1 MNAHLITDNT
11 QDEVILTAALR
22 QASLHVSVS
31 ASLEQ
36 ALAQWVERPP
46 DFILV
51 TVRVTD
57 PMQVVRTVRGV
68 AIAPLI
74 LIVEWI
80 SEDLHVELVEAG
92 ADWIIVRPYN
102 VRLLIAYT
110 QAMLRRA
117 GTVQRAS
124 LPTLHYEKVKLNPR
138 NRTVLVGDN
147 PPQRL
152 SQLEFRLLHTLMVHQ
167 GQVLPTETIVEHVWG
182 YTGEG
187 DRRLVRGLINRL
199 RTKIEP
205 NPNNPQYIRTVARVG
220 YSFGEDS

>member
-11 QDEVILTAALR
+11 QEEVILTATLR
-22 QASLHVSVS
+22 QAGLHVSSS
-31 ASLEQ
+31 ASLDQ
-36 ALAQWVERPP
+36 ALALWMERAA
-46 DFILV
+46 DVIVV
-51 TVRVTD
+51 TVRVAE
-57 PMQVVRTVRGV
+57 PLAVVRAIRGV

-74 LIVEWI
+74 LIVDRI

-92 ADWIIVRPYN
+92 ADWVIERPYS
-102 VRLLIAYT
+102 VRLLIAYAG
-110 QAMLRRA
+110 AMLRRG

-124 LPTLHYEKVKLNPR
+124 LPTLQYEQVKLNPR
-138 NRTVLVGDN
+138 NRTVVVGDSL
-147 PPQRL
+147 PQRL

-182 YTGEG
+182 YSGDG

-220 YSFGEDS
+220 YCFGDTT